1 MSWKLW
7 SLFPGILFGVL
18 HTSLACSQ
26 MALLTCMQPVKQF
39 GDMTQGLSGVFNP
52 EQVKSFCQVTVKALD
67 CAKPEWPQCPN
78 NVQLLWKAMDSGLTF
93 LCTEKLD
100 EFLSYSSCWKQSI
113 VNETAY
119 NCQMMLQEEM
129 RNYQSSAQ
137 HLSMYDRKTEGC
149 RVIYKYIACINS
161 IEQYCQKQAVNL
173 LSEMVER
180 MVKPTK
186 NILQCDPKTV
196 LVSHKN
202 PGDEESSLT
211 MAHNEE
217 KHVMSSA
224 HLSVAVSFVTLL
236 TTSLAFAWV
245 CG

>member
-100 EFLSYSSCWKQSI
+100 EFLSYSGCWKQSI

-137 HLSMYDRKTEGC
+137 HLSIYDRKIQGC
-149 RVIYKYIACINS
+149 RVIYKYISCINS
-161 IEQYCQKQAVNL
+161 IDQYCQKQAVNL

-186 NILQCDPKTV
+186 DILQCDPKTV
-196 LVSHKN
+196 L
-202 PGDEESSLT
+202 
-211 MAHNEE
+211 AHNEE